1 MQPYNE
7 NKFYQD
13 DKVLNSEPQADTET
27 NTNIGTW
34 ILICIILALI
44 NVILGLL

>member
-7 NKFYQD
+7 NQLPHHD
-13 DKVLNSEPQADTET
+13 EPPNTET
-27 NTNIGTW
+27 NANIGTW
-34 ILICIILALI
+34 ILVCIILALI